1 MTILTNTMTELNNVA
16 KQMVASHKG
25 ILAAD
30 ESTPTIGKRL
40 AKINVENTE
49 DNRRA
54 YRELLFTAPGM
65 GEYISGV
72 IMYDETI
79 RQRASDGHTF
89 VTVLEKQ
96 GVLPGIK
103 VDEGTE
109 AMPDSPNEIV
119 TKGLEGL
126 PKRLPEYVNMGAKFC
141 KWRAVIKI
149 GENIP
154 TDKCIQIN
162 AERLAKYAKLCQENS
177 LVPIVEPEVLMDG
190 SHTIEKCYEVTKKT
204 LAVVFEELKKAGVAL
219 DGIILKPNM
228 VISGTECEKQAG
240 AKEVAELTVKC
251 LKETVPAEVP
261 GIAFLSGGQ
270 SEEFACETLNEIN
283 KIANDCP
290 WQLSFSYGR
299 ALQAS
304 ALKAWGG
311 NSSNVVEAQGVFLER
326 CRQTSLARD
335 GKLSSR
341 TPKE

>member
-1 MTILTNTMTELNNVA
+1 MTELNKIA

-40 AKINVENTE
+40 AKINVENVE
-49 DNRRA
+49 ENRKA
-54 YRELLFTAPGM
+54 YRELLFTAPNM

-72 IMYDETI
+72 ILYDETI

-109 AMPDSPNEIV
+109 AIAESSNEVV

-149 GENIP
+149 GDGIP
-154 TDKCIQIN
+154 TDNCIQIN
-162 AERLAKYAKLCQENS
+162 AERLAKYAKLCQESN
-177 LVPIVEPEVLMDG
+177 LAPIVEPEVLMDG

-204 LAVVFEELKKAGVAL
+204 LTVVFEELKKAGVAL
-219 DGIILKPNM
+219 DGMVLKPNM
-228 VISGTECEKQAG
+228 VLSGTECEKQAS

-251 LKETVPAEVP
+251 LKETVPAEMP
-261 GIAFLSGGQ
+261 GIVFLSGGQ

-283 KIANDCP
+283 KLSAGCP

-304 ALKAWGG
+304 TLKAWGG
-311 NSSNVVEAQGVFLER
+311 NPSNVAEAQTVFLER
-326 CRQTSLARD
+326 CKQTSLARD
-335 GKLSSR
+335 GQLSSR
-341 TPKE
+341 TQNG

>member
-1 MTILTNTMTELNNVA
+1 MTNTMTNLNQIA
-16 KQMVASHKG
+16 KQMVVQQKG

-30 ESTPTIGKRL
+30 ESTPTIGKRF
-40 AKINVENTE
+40 AKINVENVE
-49 DNRRA
+49 ENRRA
-54 YRELLFTAPGM
+54 YRELLFTAPNM

-109 AMPDSPNEIV
+109 AIAESPNEVV

-149 GENIP
+149 GEGMP
-154 TDKCIQIN
+154 TDGCIQIN
-162 AERLAKYAKLCQENS
+162 AERLAKYAKLCQENN

-204 LAVVFEELKKAGVAL
+204 LVVVFEELKKAEVAL
-219 DGIILKPNM
+219 DGIVLKPNM
-228 VISGTECEKQAG
+228 VLSGSECEKQAG

-261 GIAFLSGGQ
+261 GMAFLSGGQ
-270 SEEFACETLNEIN
+270 SEEFASETLNEIN
-283 KIANDCP
+283 KLSAGCP

-304 ALKAWGG
+304 ALKAWDGK
-311 NSSNVVEAQGVFLER
+311 SENVSGAQKAFLEQAK
-326 CRQTSLARD
+326 CVSLARD
-335 GKLSSR
+335 GQLSSR
-341 TPKE
+341 IPRSG

>member
-1 MTILTNTMTELNNVA
+1 MSELNKIA
-16 KQMVASHKG
+16 KQMVAEKKG

-40 AKINVENTE
+40 AKINIENTE
-49 DNRRA
+49 DNRKA
-54 YRELLFTAPGM
+54 YRELLFTAPNI

-72 IMYDETI
+72 ILYDETI

-109 AMPDSPNEIV
+109 AVADSPDEVV

-126 PKRLPEYVNMGAKFC
+126 LERLPEYANMGAKFC
-141 KWRAVIKI
+141 KWRALIKI
-149 GENIP
+149 GAGIP

-162 AERLAKYAKLCQENS
+162 AERLAKYAKLCQQNN
-177 LVPIVEPEVLMDG
+177 LAPIVEPEVLMDG
-190 SHTIEKCYEVTKKT
+190 DHTIEKCFEVTKKVLLT
-204 LAVVFEELKKAGVAL
+204 VFVELKKVGVAF
-219 DGIILKPNM
+219 DGMILKPNM
-228 VISGTECEKQAG
+228 IISGSECAKQAS
-240 AKEVAELTVKC
+240 AKEVAEMTVKC
-251 LKETVPAEVP
+251 LRETVPAEVP

-283 KIANDCP
+283 KLSAGCP

-311 NSSNVVEAQGVFLER
+311 KSENVKVGQEAFLK
-326 CRQTSLARD
+326 QAKLVSLARD
-335 GKLSSR
+335 GKL
-341 TPKE
+341 

>member
-1 MTILTNTMTELNNVA
+1 MNFMSELNKIA
-16 KQMVASHKG
+16 KQMVAEKKG

-40 AKINVENTE
+40 AKINIENTE
-49 DNRRA
+49 DNRKA
-54 YRELLFTAPGM
+54 YRELLFTAPNI

-72 IMYDETI
+72 ILYDETI

-109 AMPDSPNEIV
+109 AVADSPDEVV

-126 PKRLPEYVNMGAKFC
+126 LERLPEYANMGAKFC
-141 KWRAVIKI
+141 KWRALIKI
-149 GENIP
+149 GAGIP

-162 AERLAKYAKLCQENS
+162 AERLAKYAKLCQQNN
-177 LVPIVEPEVLMDG
+177 LAPIVEPEVLMDG
-190 SHTIEKCYEVTKKT
+190 DHTIEKCFEVTKKVLLT
-204 LAVVFEELKKAGVAL
+204 VFVELKKVGVAF
-219 DGIILKPNM
+219 DGMILKPNM
-228 VISGTECEKQAG
+228 IISGSECAKQAS
-240 AKEVAELTVKC
+240 AKEVAEMTVKC
-251 LKETVPAEVP
+251 LRETVPAEVP

-283 KIANDCP
+283 KLSAGCP

-311 NSSNVVEAQGVFLER
+311 KSENVKVGQEAFLK
-326 CRQTSLARD
+326 QAKLVSLARD
-335 GKLSSR
+335 GKL
-341 TPKE
+341 

>member
-1 MTILTNTMTELNNVA
+1 MSELNQVA
-16 KQMVASHKG
+16 KQMVAFKKG

-49 DNRRA
+49 ENRRV
-54 YRELLFTAPGM
+54 YRELLFTAPNI
-65 GEYISGV
+65 GEHISGV
-72 IMYDETI
+72 ILYDETI
-79 RQRASDGHTF
+79 RQRASDGRTF

-109 AMPDSPNEIV
+109 AMADSPNEVV

-149 GENIP
+149 GVDTP
-154 TDKCIQIN
+154 TDKCIQTN
-162 AERLAKYAKLCQENS
+162 AERLAKYAKLCQENN
-177 LVPIVEPEVLMDG
+177 LAPIVEPEVLMDG
-190 SHTIEKCYEVTKKT
+190 NHTIEKCYEITKKT
-204 LAVVFEELKKAGVAL
+204 LTIVFEELKKAGVAL
-219 DGIILKPNM
+219 DGMILKSNM
-228 VISGTECEKQAG
+228 VLSGAECEKQAN
-240 AKEVAELTVKC
+240 AREVAELTVKC
-251 LKETVPAEVP
+251 LKETVPAEMP

-283 KIANDCP
+283 KLSAGCP

-311 NSSNVVEAQGVFLER
+311 KSENVKAGQDAFL
-326 CRQTSLARD
+326 RQAKLTSLARS
-335 GKLSSR
+335 GKLGSDAR
-341 TPKE
+341 T

>member
-1 MTILTNTMTELNNVA
+1 MNELNKIA

-30 ESTPTIGKRL
+30 ESTPTIGKRF
-40 AKINVENTE
+40 AKINVENVE
-49 DNRRA
+49 ENRRA
-54 YRELLFTAPGM
+54 YRELLFTAPKM

-72 IMYDETI
+72 ILYDETI
-79 RQRASDGHTF
+79 RQRAGDGHTF

-109 AMPDSPNEIV
+109 AMAESPNEVV

-126 PKRLPEYVNMGAKFC
+126 SKRLPEYVNMGAKFC

-149 GENIP
+149 GDGFP
-154 TDKCIQIN
+154 TDNCIQVN
-162 AERLAKYAKLCQENS
+162 AERLAKYAKLCQENN

-204 LAVVFEELKKAGVAL
+204 LIVVFDELRKAGVAL
-219 DGIILKPNM
+219 DGIVLKPNM
-228 VISGTECEKQAG
+228 VLSGSECEKQAD
-240 AKEVAELTVKC
+240 AREVAELTVKC
-251 LKETVPAEVP
+251 LKETVPTEVP
-261 GIAFLSGGQ
+261 GMAFLSGGQ

-283 KIANDCP
+283 KLSADCP

-311 NSSNVVEAQGVFLER
+311 KSENVSAGQDAFLE
-326 CRQTSLARD
+326 QAKLVSLARG
-335 GKLSSR
+335 GKLNS
-341 TPKE
+341 TTL

>member
-1 MTILTNTMTELNNVA
+1 MTNLNQTA
-16 KQMVASHKG
+16 KQMVAPHKG

-30 ESTPTIGKRL
+30 ESTPTIGKRF
-40 AKINVENTE
+40 AKINVENIE
-49 DNRRA
+49 ENRHA
-54 YRELLFTAPGM
+54 YRELLFTASNM

-72 IMYDETI
+72 ILYDETI
-79 RQRASDGHTF
+79 RQRASDGQTF

-96 GVLPGIK
+96 SVLPGIK

-109 AMPDSPNEIV
+109 ALPESPNEVV

-154 TDKCIQIN
+154 TDNCIQIN
-162 AERLAKYAKLCQENS
+162 AERLAKYAKLCQENN

-190 SHTIEKCYEVTKKT
+190 NHTIEKCYEVTKKT
-204 LAVVFEELKKAGVAL
+204 LLTVFGELKKSGVAF
-219 DGIILKPNM
+219 GGMVLKPNM
-228 VISGTECEKQAG
+228 VLSGTECEKQAG
-240 AKEVAELTVKC
+240 AKEVAEMTVKC
-251 LKETVPAEVP
+251 LKETVPAEMP
-261 GIAFLSGGQ
+261 GIVFLSGGQ

-283 KIANDCP
+283 KLSVDCP

-304 ALKAWGG
+304 TLKAWGG
-311 NSSNVVEAQGVFLER
+311 KSENVGVAQEAFLKQAR
-326 CRQTSLARD
+326 LTSLSRS
-335 GKLSSR
+335 GKLN
-341 TPKE
+341 

>member
-1 MTILTNTMTELNNVA
+1 MSLQEIALQLVA
-16 KQMVASHKG
+16 PNKG

-30 ESTPTIGKRL
+30 ESTPTIGKRF
-40 AKINVENTE
+40 AKINVENIE
-49 DNRRA
+49 ENRRI
-54 YRELLFTAPGM
+54 YRELLFTTPNM
-65 GEYISGV
+65 GEFISGV
-72 IMYDETI
+72 ILYDETI
-79 RQRASDGHTF
+79 RQRASGGHTF

-109 AMPDSPNEIV
+109 ALVDSPNEVV

-149 GENIP
+149 SADIP
-154 TDKCIQIN
+154 TEKCVQIN
-162 AERLAKYAKLCQENS
+162 SERLAKYAKLCQQNN

-190 SHTIEKCYEVTKKT
+190 DHTIEKCFEVTKKVLLT
-204 LAVVFEELKKAGVAL
+204 VFAELKKAGVAF
-219 DGIILKPNM
+219 DSMILKPNM
-228 VISGTECEKQAG
+228 VISGSECVKQAG
-240 AKEVAELTVKC
+240 AKEVAELTVRC

-283 KIANDCP
+283 KVSAECP

-304 ALKAWGG
+304 TLMAWGG
-311 NSSNVVEAQGVFLER
+311 KSENIKAGQEAFLK
-326 CRQTSLARD
+326 QAKLVSLARD
-335 GKLSSR
+335 GKL
-341 TPKE
+341 EA

>member
-1 MTILTNTMTELNNVA
+1 MSELNKIA
-16 KQMVASHKG
+16 RQMVASHKG

-49 DNRRA
+49 ENRRA
-54 YRELLFTAPGM
+54 YRELLFTAPKM

-89 VTVLEKQ
+89 VTVLEKH

-109 AMPDSPNEIV
+109 VMSDSPNEVV

-149 GENIP
+149 GESIP

-162 AERLAKYAKLCQENS
+162 AERLAKYAKLCQENN

-190 SHTIEKCYEVTKKT
+190 GHTIEKCFEVTKKT
-204 LAVVFEELKKAGVAL
+204 LIVVFEELKKAGVAL

-283 KIANDCP
+283 KIAGDCP
-290 WQLSFSYGR
+290 WQLTFSYGR

-311 NSSNVVEAQGVFLER
+311 KSENLKAGQEAFLEQAKR
-326 CRQTSLARD
+326 VSLARD
-335 GKLSSR
+335 GKL
-341 TPKE
+341 